1 LQLIIFSLADK
12 PESMSDIKVN
22 LPPEEKLLLSLCRL
36 DFSDLQKSEVRLLM
50 KEVRDWDRFVRLS
63 NEHGII
69 VLAWHNITGTGNAG
83 YMPSENLAILQK
95 AYYKSLARTT
105 YLYDRLSGILELA
118 RDVDIRVV
126 LLKGM
131 ALERTIYRNR
141 GLRQMTDIDILVRE
155 DDVLKLRKILMM
167 NGFRS
172 EPFKSPLYRYLIPY
186 LNTHIPRLTK
196 ADCHVEIHYK
206 LFDQPDNTLTE
217 KVREL
222 SVPLKLNDHEAFVP
236 PPRLFFLY
244 LISHLSHH
252 RQGGDS
258 QLRQYTDIYLLLCDR
273 YDEIMDDNLIS
284 QAREANME
292 RELAVMLYILRNYWD
307 VSFPSWIND
316 FIAGYDHSTE
326 AGKFSRFISRP
337 KDNPDKQVS
346 LKYVKQLKVLPG
358 PGKKALYIAGFFF
371 PSLAFMKKRYRTRT
385 VWGAI
390 ANYPVRWVRSVGVLL
405 QNMMK
410 QDTGRRGQ

>member
-1 LQLIIFSLADK
+1 
-12 PESMSDIKVN
+12 
-22 LPPEEKLLLSLCRL
+22 
-36 DFSDLQKSEVRLLM
+36 
-50 KEVRDWDRFVRLS
+50 
-63 NEHGII
+63 
-69 VLAWHNITGTGNAG
+69 
-83 YMPSENLAILQK
+83 
-95 AYYKSLARTT
+95 
-105 YLYDRLSGILELA
+105 
-118 RDVDIRVV
+118 
-126 LLKGM
+126 
-131 ALERTIYRNR
+131 
-141 GLRQMTDIDILVRE
+141 
-155 DDVLKLRKILMM
+155 
-167 NGFRS
+167 
-172 EPFKSPLYRYLIPY
+172 
-186 LNTHIPRLTK
+186 
-196 ADCHVEIHYK
+196 
-206 LFDQPDNTLTE
+206 
-217 KVREL
+217 
-222 SVPLKLNDHEAFVP
+222 
-236 PPRLFFLY
+236 
-244 LISHLSHH
+244 
-252 RQGGDS
+252 
-258 QLRQYTDIYLLLCDR
+258 
-273 YDEIMDDNLIS
+273 MDDNLIS

-292 RELAVMLYILRNYWD
+292 RELAVMLYILRNFWD